1 MSDGKYLRQDD
12 LETLS
17 QMYEKDFYT
26 TTIRK

>member
-1 MSDGKYLRQDD
+1 MSDGKYLRQNDW
-12 LETLS
+12 EALS